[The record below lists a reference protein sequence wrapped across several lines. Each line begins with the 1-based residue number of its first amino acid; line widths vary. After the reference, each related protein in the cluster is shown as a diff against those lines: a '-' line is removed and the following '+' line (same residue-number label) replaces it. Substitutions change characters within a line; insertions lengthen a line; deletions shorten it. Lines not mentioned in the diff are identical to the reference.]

1 MIAVTA
7 ACAFLKNVSSFASSA
22 TQVCLHES
30 KKGICIYN
38 LTWPTRVKQVL
49 KPFGRNTLVLVRKVP
64 QEPLLPLQ

>member
-1 MIAVTA
+1 MIVVTA

-49 KPFGRNTLVLVRKVP
+49 KPSGRNTLVLVRKVP
-64 QEPLLPLQ
+64 QEPFLPLQ